1 MTNSNITAYQKE
13 PSEFKMFYC
22 RCFIRDNY
30 YIASGDETFYKFI
43 GDNICFSIPE
53 LLHPEDVEEFL
64 AAVAKLEEEPQHL
77 MIRLKNGEQQYR
89 CLYAVLQLNGKEY
102 NGFLSFNMELCDIM
116 FITDRYVGYCD
127 IVKKYRK
134 FMTLSNGMFFEY
146 DFKTDILQ
154 LYEYYN
160 SQSKSLYRQK
170 LEDTFRQVQSAGN
183 LSLEQRAEFQTM
195 YEAIRNGREQFQ
207 VEMDAEVFS
216 KELKNVRCRFKCAIL
231 YKEDERDKVVG
242 LVSTVGGKQREKS
255 YYLSENAYDPGTGLL
270 NKRAIREYAVARI
283 LRQPKSI
290 YLAIMDVDDFKRIN
304 DTFGHL
310 YGDEVLS
317 KVSEI
322 VRSVLDD
329 RGVAGRFGGDEFM
342 IVFEEV
348 YTETDLRRILRTISK
363 HIQWVFHDV
372 EGLSVTL
379 SIGVVKY
386 PEDGERYEELFKK
399 ADKCLY
405 IAKAKGKN
413 RYIIYDEKKHGKVDV
428 DSEADS
434 VIGIKATVSE
444 ETKHNAV
451 SEMVLKLHREGKEA
465 LSYVMEQMQRIFDMD
480 GIALF
485 AGEKMQRVDFV
496 GEYTN
501 PITELSWAFEKAYQ
515 EYFDEQGIYS
525 ESQIICLKNKCPE
538 AYRRYMAQGNGKFVQ
553 CLLLKEGAP
562 KAAVAFDFFNRAPKY
577 GITDMGLIKILARM
591 MVDVLAE
598 EKIMN

>member
-1 MTNSNITAYQKE
+1 MNKSNITVYQKE

-22 RCFIRDNY
+22 RCFIRDDY
-30 YIASGDETFYKFI
+30 YIASGDETFYHFMGK
-43 GDNICFSIPE
+43 NTCFSIPE

-64 AAVAKLEEEPQHL
+64 DAVGKLKEEPQHL

-89 CLYAVLQLNGKEY
+89 CLYAVLHLNGKEY
-102 NGFLSFNMELCDIM
+102 NGFPSFNMELCDIM
-116 FITDRYVGYCD
+116 FITERYAGYCD

-146 DFKTDILQ
+146 DFKTDIFQ
-154 LYEYYN
+154 IYEYRN
-160 SQSKSLYRQK
+160 SQSKSLYR
-170 LEDTFRQVQSAGN
+170 EEMENAFRQIQANGA
-183 LSLEQRAEFQTM
+183 LTLEQRTEFQAM

-207 VEMDAEVFS
+207 LEMDARVLSE
-216 KELKNVRCRFKCAIL
+216 ELGNIRCRFKCGTL
-231 YKEDERDKVVG
+231 YKEDEREKVVG
-242 LVSTVGGKQREKS
+242 LVAVVSGKKRKKS

-270 NKRAIREYAVARI
+270 NKRAIHEYAAARI

-348 YTETDLRRILRTISK
+348 YSETDLRRIISTITK
-363 HIQWVFHDV
+363 HILWVFHDV

-379 SIGVVKY
+379 SIGIAKY
-386 PEDGERYEELFKK
+386 PEDGGNYEELFKK

-413 RYIIYDEKKHGKVDV
+413 RYIIYNEEKHGAVDV
-428 DSEADS
+428 SRDAGP
-434 VIGIKATVSE
+434 VIGLKATISE
-444 ETKHNAV
+444 EAKHTAV
-451 SEMVLKLHREGKEA
+451 SEMVLKLHQEGTKA
-465 LSYVMEQMQRIFDMD
+465 LGYVMEQMQKIFGMD

-485 AGEKMQRVDFV
+485 AGENMLRVGFL
-496 GEYTN
+496 GEYVN
-501 PITELSWAFEKAYQ
+501 PVTELPWIFDKTYQ

-525 ESQIICLKNKCPE
+525 ESQIIRLKNKCPE
-538 AYRRYMAQGNGKFVQ
+538 AYEKYVAQENGKFIQ
-553 CLLLKEGAP
+553 CLLLKEGEP
-562 KAAVAFDFFNRAPKY
+562 RAAVAFDFFNRAPKF
-577 GITDMGLIKILARM
+577 GTTDMGLIKILGRM
-591 MVDVLAE
+591 MTEVLAE
-598 EKIMN
+598 GEKR

>member
-1 MTNSNITAYQKE
+1 MTKSNITAYQKE
-13 PSEFKMFYC
+13 TSEFRMFYC

-53 LLHPEDVEEFL
+53 LLHPEDVAEFL
-64 AAVAKLEEEPQHL
+64 DAVTRLKQEPQHL
-77 MIRLKNGEQQYR
+77 VIRLKSGEQQYR

-116 FITDRYVGYCD
+116 FITERYVGYCD

-134 FMTLSNGMFFEY
+134 FMTLSTGMFFEY
-146 DFKTDILQ
+146 DFKTDVIQ
-154 LYEYYN
+154 LYEYCN
-160 SQSKSLYRQK
+160 SQSKSLYREK
-170 LEDTFRQVQSAGN
+170 LEYTFRQVQAN
-183 LSLEQRAEFQTM
+183 RDLTLDQRAEFQTM

-207 VEMDAEVFS
+207 VEMDTKVLS
-216 KELKNVRCRFKCAIL
+216 KELENLRCRFKCAIL

-242 LVSTVGGKQREKS
+242 LVSVVSGKQREKS

-270 NKRAIREYAVARI
+270 NKRAIREYAVAR
-283 LRQPKSI
+283 LLHQPQSI
-290 YLAIMDVDDFKRIN
+290 YLAIVDIDDFKKIN

-322 VRSVLDD
+322 VRSVLED

-348 YTETDLRRILRTISK
+348 DTETDLRRILKTIAQ

-379 SIGVVKY
+379 SIGVARY

-434 VIGIKATVSE
+434 ALGIKATVSD
-444 ETKHNAV
+444 ETKHAAV
-451 SEMVLKLHREGKEA
+451 SEMVLKLHREGKAA
-465 LSYVMEQMQRIFDMD
+465 LPYVMEQMKQIFDMD
-480 GIALF
+480 GVALF
-485 AGEKMQRVDFV
+485 AGEKMQRVDFL
-496 GEYTN
+496 GEYVN
-501 PITELSWAFEKAYQ
+501 PITEFSWAFDKAYQ

-525 ESQIICLKNKCPE
+525 ESQLICLKNKCPE
-538 AYRRYMAQGNGKFVQ
+538 AYRGYMAQGNGKFVQ
-553 CLLLKEGAP
+553 CLLLKEGVP
-562 KAAVAFDFFNRAPKY
+562 RAAVAFDFFNRAPKF
-577 GITDMGLIKILARM
+577 GTTDTGLIKILARM
-591 MVDVLAE
+591 MTEVLAE
-598 EKIMN
+598 QKQ